1 MGHPT
6 GGYLRGMERA
16 PRITGGGRGHVHTL
30 RRIVQL
36 KPLIVLAA
44 VVGLG
49 LVPTTAPAAP
59 ARNLWVSSAPIA
71 AADSGCAKP
80 GYNTIQ
86 SAINA
91 APAAATIHI
100 CTGTYVE
107 ALAITQPVSLVAA
120 GPVTVQLPAAP
131 ANSATACDTA
141 PGTSAFQPD
150 QDAIAIC
157 AAGTVNLAGLTID
170 ATWPANTCDD
180 SLYGILVAGGA
191 TLNLTNSSIV
201 AAGAVPLNG
210 CQGGVGIQVGMAWTT
225 PLEIGHANLSGV
237 KISGYQKNGVTVDG
251 AGSSAN
257 IATTTVTG
265 TGPTPY
271 IAQNGIQISNGASG
285 MIYSSTISGDECD
298 VAVCGPDILN
308 NTQSIGV
315 LFFGAAAGSSL
326 TGSNISGNDV
336 GVYNAEQ
343 IAPATPAIS
352 VVGDTLTANRYAG
365 VLLDQGWTS
374 VSGDNIIGGNVGIG
388 VLQYNGQAFAA
399 DGTAFLDVIRNASIA
414 AVQVESDRA
423 AVGDHPGALALSFSQ
438 LRGNGARVLNNSSN
452 YTVNLRSN
460 F

>member
-1 MGHPT
+1 M
-6 GGYLRGMERA
+6 
-16 PRITGGGRGHVHTL
+16 
-30 RRIVQL
+30 QL

-71 AADSGCAKP
+71 AVDSGCAKP

-100 CTGTYVE
+100 CTGTLRRTARDHAARYR
-107 ALAITQPVSLVAA
+107 SLPP
-120 GPVTVQLPAAP
+120 GRSPSSCSL
-131 ANSATACDTA
+131 A
-141 PGTSAFQPD
+141 PGGFGNGMRHRPRALSAFAPD

-170 ATWPANTCDD
+170 AAWPANTCDD

-191 TLNLTNSSIV
+191 TLNLANSSIV

-210 CQGGVGIQVGMAWTT
+210 CQGGVGIQVGMAWTA

-265 TGPTPY
+265 SGPTPY
-271 IAQNGIQISNGASG
+271 HRPERDPDLQTALSG
-285 MIYSSTISGDECD
+285 MI
-298 VAVCGPDILN
+298 
-308 NTQSIGV
+308 
-315 LFFGAAAGSSL
+315 
-326 TGSNISGNDV
+326 
-336 GVYNAEQ
+336 
-343 IAPATPAIS
+343 
-352 VVGDTLTANRYAG
+352 
-365 VLLDQGWTS
+365 
-374 VSGDNIIGGNVGIG
+374 
-388 VLQYNGQAFAA
+388 
-399 DGTAFLDVIRNASIA
+399 
-414 AVQVESDRA
+414 
-423 AVGDHPGALALSFSQ
+423 
-438 LRGNGARVLNNSSN
+438 
-452 YTVNLRSN
+452 
-460 F
+460 